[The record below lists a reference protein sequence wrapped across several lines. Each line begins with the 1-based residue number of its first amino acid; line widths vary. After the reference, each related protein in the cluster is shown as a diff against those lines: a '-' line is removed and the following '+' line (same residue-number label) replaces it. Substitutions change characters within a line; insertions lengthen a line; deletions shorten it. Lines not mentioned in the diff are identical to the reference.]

1 MLELLPSGLHLDFIG
16 KAKFYIAL
24 SLLVILA
31 GLGSMVWRGGL
42 NLGIDFRGGTQL
54 QLRFSQPVELK
65 VVRDVLGP
73 LASDRPSYSTLA
85 IDIIRNNGFEF
96 HSKVWSRNVVLKL
109 WRPHA
114 ISIA

>member
-1 MLELLPSGLHLDFIG
+1 MLEFLPSGLHLDFIG

-31 GLGSMVWRGGL
+31 GLGSMVWHGGL

-65 VVRDVLGP
+65 VVRDVLGALGFGQAIVQP
-73 LASDRPSYSTLA
+73 FGSDREVLIRVSQLPSAGQDIATL
-85 IDIIRNNGFEF
+85 
-96 HSKVWSRNVVLKL
+96 VQQ
-109 WRPHA
+109 
-114 ISIA
+114 